1 VLLARP
7 GYFTYFVIAFVTL
20 WEGVTLF
27 PTLRHGFVLLALP
40 AFVARIVTVLCF
52 AAGAGTAL
60 LVFRLSEQS
69 AARSGGVRVRSARA
83 RRRRERSV
91 PG

>member
-1 VLLARP
+1 M
-7 GYFTYFVIAFVTL
+7 IAFVTL

-40 AFVARIVTVLCF
+40 ALIARTVTVLCF
-52 AAGAGTAL
+52 AAGTGTAL

-69 AARSGGVRVRSARA
+69 AARSGGARVRSTRA
-83 RRRRERSV
+83 QRRRERSAS
-91 PG
+91 G